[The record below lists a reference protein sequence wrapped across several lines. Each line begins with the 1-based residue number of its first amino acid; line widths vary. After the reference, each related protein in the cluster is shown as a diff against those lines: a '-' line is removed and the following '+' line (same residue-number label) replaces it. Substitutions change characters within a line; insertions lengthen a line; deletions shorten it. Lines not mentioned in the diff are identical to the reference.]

1 MVGHFDLAQNF
12 TAKWEGGLSDDAADK
27 GGLTHY
33 GVSLAFLSD
42 LASTS
47 KNQQWLIDLGVYPM
61 PVSKETIRNL
71 SKTQARAIFRHE
83 FWDRLNLDSL
93 PVQMAVLLYDAAVNS
108 GCAQSV
114 RLAQRGYNTVG
125 VGSRLDVD
133 GKLGPLTRAAL
144 INNNSVDV
152 RQAILDARENF
163 YRQIV
168 ARNVS
173 QKVFLRGW
181 LNRVEDLRKYVESL

>member
-1 MVGHFDLAQNF
+1 MVGHFELAQNF

-33 GVSLAFLSD
+33 GVSLAFLTVIANT
-42 LASTS
+42 L
-47 KNQQWLIDLGVYPM
+47 KNQQWLFDIGVHPL
-61 PVSKETIRNL
+61 PVTRETIRTL
-71 SKTQARAIFRHE
+71 TRTQACEIFKHE
-83 FWDRLNLDSL
+83 FWDRLSLDSL

-108 GCAQSV
+108 GCVQSV
-114 RLAQRGYNTVG
+114 KLAQRGYNTVG
-125 VGSRLDVD
+125 VGTRLDVD

-152 RQAILDARENF
+152 RQAILDAREAF

-168 ARNVS
+168 ARNAS

-181 LNRVEDLRKYVESL
+181 LNRVDDLRVYVEGL

>member
-1 MVGHFDLAQNF
+1 MIGHFELAQNF
-12 TAKWEGGLSDDAADK
+12 TQRWEGGLSDDAADK

-42 LASTS
+42 MARSL
-47 KNQQWLIDLGVYPM
+47 KNRQWLKDIGVHPL
-61 PVSKETIRNL
+61 PVTKDTIRNL
-71 SKTQARAIFRHE
+71 TRTQACDIFKRE
-83 FWDRLNLDSL
+83 FWNKLDLDSL

-125 VGSRLDVD
+125 VGTRLDVD

-152 RQAILDARENF
+152 RQAILDAREAF

-168 ARNVS
+168 ARNAS

-181 LNRVEDLRKYVESL
+181 LNRVNDLRQYVESL